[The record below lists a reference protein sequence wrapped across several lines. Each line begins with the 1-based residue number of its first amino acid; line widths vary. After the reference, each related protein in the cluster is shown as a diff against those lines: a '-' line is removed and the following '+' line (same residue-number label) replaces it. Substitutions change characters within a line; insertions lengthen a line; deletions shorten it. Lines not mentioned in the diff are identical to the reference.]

1 MNFVSSAIKKLF
13 TAKKSQ
19 EVTAEDKPQS
29 DLAAD
34 GMSVSTEI
42 EQEETFEKTDNN
54 VKEVLHEF
62 IEPRG
67 CTQQEIIDYLENNA
81 TGLTFIHG
89 KAGCGKT
96 YLINQV
102 VRRIAGCQVLAPTN
116 LAASLYHSARTI
128 HSFFYG
134 TLDDLEEGYQ
144 DPSNLTSQ
152 QCLGFASRL
161 KSLSFLIFDEISM
174 VRADLFE
181 MVNRICQLALGNQ
194 LPFGGLKVLFVGD
207 MFQLPPIVSDAAI
220 LEYLRKEYNGI
231 YFFNSHVVQDQ
242 IKNIKLFELTHSYR
256 HEQDAQFATLL
267 DSFRRPMN
275 SQQIISLI
283 DALNQ
288 RVCGNLP
295 DDAIYIA
302 SSNEEVH
309 KVNVEKLS
317 KLTGNITEI
326 EAVYNVLKK
335 NGNEHITLKHDE
347 LPCKEDIHPIVLP
360 SQYDS
365 VLKFKIGARVT
376 LTKSSKYWGY
386 INGDFGTIVGYD
398 GNSIS
403 IRIDRTGACIQCPN
417 PNDRYKSGQMNEY
430 RYEMVYDTTKHKLIR
445 QKPYIQRTTQ
455 YPVKLAYAFTIH
467 KSQGQTYD
475 KVIVDLNSHIF
486 APGQLYV
493 ALSRA
498 KSLQG
503 LYLTK
508 PISYSDIIS
517 DKAIF
522 EFLYQIRLHN
532 YGSQSANCHE
542 GRIVETHDDINN
554 PACDNFMCFVRN
566 NEHNTSYSEYMQH
579 ILDGYKTLIDHNEI
593 SKAHA
598 ELQKV
603 VDLIVAT
610 YQANCY
616 GDLISCIRQEATNR
630 KESDFALNAIFEI
643 YTDIVNHPK
652 KQYLTED
659 RILTCKL

>member
-13 TAKKSQ
+13 AVENSQ
-19 EVTAEDKPQS
+19 EVTAEVKPQS
-29 DLAAD
+29 NLVAD
-34 GMSVSTEI
+34 DMSVPAGI
-42 EQEETFEKTDNN
+42 EHKETFEEKGNN

-62 IEPRG
+62 IEPCG
-67 CTQQEIIDYLENNA
+67 CTQQEIIDYLENNPV
-81 TGLTFIHG
+81 GLTFIHG

-116 LAASLYHSARTI
+116 LAASLYHYARTI
-128 HSFFYG
+128 HSYFYG

-144 DPSNLTSQ
+144 DPSNLTLQ

-174 VRADLFE
+174 VRADLLE
-181 MVNRICQLALGNQ
+181 MVNHICQLALGNQ
-194 LPFGGLKVLFVGD
+194 HPFGGLKVIFVGD
-207 MFQLPPIVSDAAI
+207 MFQLPPIVSDAAV

-231 YFFNSHVVQDQ
+231 YFFNSHVIQSQ

-288 RVCGNLP
+288 RVCENLP

-302 SSNEEVH
+302 SSNAEVH

-326 EAVYNVLKK
+326 EAVYSVLKK
-335 NGNEHITLKHDE
+335 NGSEHITLKHEE
-347 LPCKEDIHPIVLP
+347 LPCNEDIHPVVLP

-365 VLKFKIGARVT
+365 VLTFKIGARVT

-386 INGDFGTIVGYD
+386 INGDFGTVVGYD

-403 IRIDRTGACIQCPN
+403 IKIDRTGACIQCPN

-430 RYEMVYDTTKHKLIR
+430 RYEMVYDTSRHKLIR

-517 DKAIF
+517 DCTIF

-532 YGSQSANCHE
+532 YGSQSTNCHE
-542 GRIVETHDDINN
+542 CGTSERHDTINN
-554 PACDNFMCFVRN
+554 AICDNFVCFVRN
-566 NEHNTSYSEYMQH
+566 NEQNASYSEYMQH
-579 ILDGYKTLIDHNEI
+579 ILDGYKVLIHHNEI

-610 YQANCY
+610 YQANSY
-616 GDLISCIRQEATNR
+616 DDLISCIRQEATN
-630 KESDFALNAIFEI
+630 KSESEFALNAIFEI
-643 YTDIVNHPK
+643 YTDIVNNPK